1 MIAHSPLHRS
11 GRAGF
16 PHPAPA
22 SGDDAKAAQGI
33 GVADAGGRQPAVDE
47 APHPVPA
54 DAAGLAAARE
64 GAVPEPADLEPEQ
77 GQRRGVHGH
86 AVVVEVPADDRP
98 QPAALLGD
106 GMVQAPPELGL
117 DLAQLGLQSLADS
130 LPQHRE
136 TPVAPLLG
144 TDVREAEKV
153 ERLRLAV
160 PAPPALFGRERSE
173 LDQPRFLGVQFQLE
187 LAEPGRKVAVEL
199 PGILLALEAEHDVIG
214 KSHDDDLAVGV
225 PFAPGLDP
233 EVERVVQVDIRQ
245 ERRGAAPLRRSFRH
259 PGSASPLPARRR
271 SAISG

>member
-173 LDQPRFLGVQFQLE
+173 LDQPRFLGVQLNLQNRAARSLWNCRASFSLWKPSTMSSANRTTMTSPWACR
-187 LAEPGRKVAVEL
+187 L
-199 PGILLALEAEHDVIG
+199 
-214 KSHDDDLAVGV
+214 
-225 PFAPGLDP
+225 
-233 EVERVVQVDIRQ
+233 RQ
-245 ERRGAAPLRRSFRH
+245 AWTQRSN
-259 PGSASPLPARRR
+259 A
-271 SAISG
+271 